1 MKNNLLIVLVF
12 ISCFL
17 SYGVYAQNSKVYIT
31 DKTNEKYVYV
41 NVTKTY
47 ERVAEKGYKS
57 IDLFQK
63 LGNAFYT
70 NLEMEKAARW
80 YGELFAMTY
89 DLEPKY
95 YNQYA
100 ESLKCI
106 GKIEMANEILKKLD
120 QILKLKAD
128 RKQQKGKS

>member
-1 MKNNLLIVLVF
+1 MKVTPILFFMLASLIAYKGYSQNKKV
-12 ISCFL
+12 IYIDKKPK
-17 SYGVYAQNSKVYIT
+17 SYA
-31 DKTNEKYVYV
+31 YV

-70 NLEMEKAARW
+70 DMNMTKAAKW
-80 YGELFAMTY
+80 YGELFALTT
-89 DLEPKY
+89 DLDAIY

-100 ESLKCI
+100 KSLSAI
-106 GKIEMANEILKKLD
+106 GENDKANAIVEKLN
-120 QILKLKAD
+120 QKLSSTQNK
-128 RKQQKGKS
+128 